1 VFNFINKKF
10 LLLFLFSVGDFF
22 SQTKSFIDIDYP
34 SANFNYFLTFLQQVT
49 ETMETSVADESQRSE
64 ASTSGQLVDSTHS
77 NGDSAS
83 VELAQVRKS
92 PVIKK

>member
-1 VFNFINKKF
+1 
-10 LLLFLFSVGDFF
+10 
-22 SQTKSFIDIDYP
+22 
-34 SANFNYFLTFLQQVT
+34 
-49 ETMETSVADESQRSE
+49 METSVADESQRSE